1 MSATKTKRHTKA
13 AKLHAL
19 RRDLIEHSWIA
30 KQAKKH
36 GNVAIAN
43 DALLE
48 RDITLAMIRDAKQGN
63 SR

>member
-1 MSATKTKRHTKA
+1 MTKRQA

-19 RRDLIEHSWIA
+19 RRDLIEHTLTA
-30 KQAKKH
+30 HQAKKH
-36 GNVAIAN
+36 GNEAIAN

-48 RDITLAMIRDAKQGN
+48 RDITLAMIRDAKAGN